1 MIQNKNTARV
11 REYTNI
17 LLARYTSL
25 VSVNDRILIN
35 FYRSLNKVNSYVHSM
50 NDRLLEKTLISNK
63 NKQLSEISIRNKIFQ
78 IDDYSNFPKLQL
90 IIFQITIL
98 SSN

>member
-1 MIQNKNTARV
+1 MIQNKNTAR
-11 REYTNI
+11 EYTNI
-17 LLARYTSL
+17 LLGRYTSL

-35 FYRSLNKVNSYVHSM
+35 FYRSLNKVNSHVHNM

-63 NKQLSEISIRNKIFQ
+63 NKQLTEISIRNKIFQ
-78 IDDYSNFPKLQL
+78 IDDYSNFPNLQL